1 MLLFRNAYRSLRS
14 TPLVTGAALLSLALG
29 IGANTAIFS
38 IVDALLLKPLPVA
51 HADRL
56 AVMESPFPNGGARR
70 SWTNPIWEAV
80 RAKQDLWDGAFAA
93 GFNRFNGNAGGEV
106 DPIDG
111 AFVSGRYF
119 EVLGV
124 QPRLGRV
131 FTVDDDRRGGGLH
144 GPVVV
149 ISHRFWQQRFNADP
163 NVVGKTIQLSNVTYN
178 IVGVAP
184 AGFLGHN
191 VGIGMDVWVPL
202 GTEPLVRGRDSSLD
216 RRSTWWL
223 QVFVRRHADQPIEAA
238 SAALEN
244 ARREVRAAT
253 EPTDWQP
260 SMLERYLS
268 EPFQLSSARSGV
280 SNLRTRYE
288 RPLIALA
295 AVVGLTLLIACGNI
309 ANLMLARASARRH
322 EFAVR
327 TALGASRW
335 RIAQDLIA
343 ENLLLSAAGAVLGVF
358 VALWASQLI
367 VSQISTST
375 LQVALDIGIDA
386 RMLGF
391 TSAIAIGTTL
401 LFGVGPA
408 LMAASA
414 SPMGALKDQGRGGT
428 SGKQKVVANS
438 LVLAQVTLSLLL
450 VVGAG
455 LFVRSFVS
463 LAKVDLGFVPERVLV
478 LTVSAQRTGLEP
490 AQRPALYEELRQR
503 ALEVPG
509 VTNAGLSVLTP
520 VSGSTWNG
528 DIKFA
533 HKPDLSEQDRI
544 VDFNYITPG
553 WFATYGTTLLRGR
566 DIQDSDRLGSP
577 AVAVVNESFVRKY
590 FDGMDPLGQVVR
602 TADYPNEPGESI
614 EIVGVVKDA
623 VYRNPREDFGPTMYR
638 AYRQQSTQ
646 GSSTFLTLRTDRDD
660 AAALQKQLTEA
671 VARVNPELTVAYR
684 PLEDFVHA
692 ALAQER
698 LVAMLSGFFGALAL
712 LLAAIGL
719 YGITAY
725 SVVRRRGEIGI
736 RLALGAAPA
745 RVVREILSR
754 TGLLVMGGIVA
765 GGLASW
771 WLSRFIAALLFGL
784 EPTDPVTIA
793 GAMLLLASVSA
804 VAAWIPAR
812 RAAFVNPLEALN
824 DGQG

>member
-1 MLLFRNAYRSLRS
+1 MSLFRHAFRSLRA

-38 IVDALLLKPLPVA
+38 IVDALLLKPLPVV
-51 HADRL
+51 HAERL
-56 AVMESPFPNGGARR
+56 AVMESPFPDGGARR
-70 SWTNPIWEAV
+70 SWTNPIWEEV
-80 RAKQDLWDGAFAA
+80 RAKQELWDGAFAA

-111 AFVSGRYF
+111 AFVSGQYF

-149 ISHRFWQQRFNADP
+149 ISHRFWQQRFASDP

-178 IVGVAP
+178 IIGVAP
-184 AGFLGHN
+184 PGFLGHN
-191 VGIGMDVWVPL
+191 VGVGMDVWVPL
-202 GTEPLVRGRDSSLD
+202 GTEPLVRGRDTSLD

-223 QVFVRRHADQPIEAA
+223 NVFIRRRADQPLEAA

-244 ARREVRAAT
+244 ARLAIRAAT

-260 SMLERYLS
+260 HMLERYLR
-268 EPFQLSSARSGV
+268 EPLRVAEARAGV

-288 RPLIALA
+288 RPLLALA

-343 ENLLLSAAGAVLGVF
+343 ENVLLSAAGAALGLL
-358 VALWASQLI
+358 VALWASQVI

-386 RMLGF
+386 RMLAF
-391 TSAIAIGTTL
+391 TSLIAIGTTL

-463 LAKVDLGFVPERVLV
+463 LAQVNLGFAPDHAVV
-478 LTVSAQRTGLEP
+478 LTVGAQRTGLEP
-490 AQRPALYEELRQR
+490 EQRAALYESLRR
-503 ALEVPG
+503 RVLEVPG
-509 VTNAGLSVLTP
+509 VSNAGLSVLTP

-528 DIKFA
+528 DLVFA
-533 HKPDLSEQDRI
+533 HKPELSEEDRI

-566 DIQDSDRLGSP
+566 DFEDGDRIGTPL
-577 AVAVVNESFVRKY
+577 VAVVNEAFVRKY
-590 FDGMDPLGQVVR
+590 YDGMDPIGQIVR
-602 TADYPNEPGESI
+602 TPDRATEPGDAI
-614 EIVGVVKDA
+614 EIVGVVQDA
-623 VYRNPREDFGPTMYR
+623 VYRSPREAFGPVMYR

-646 GSSTFLTLRTDRDD
+646 GSSTFLTLRTTRSD
-660 AAALQKQLTEA
+660 AAALQRQLTEA
-671 VARVNPELTVAYR
+671 AARVNPELTVAYR
-684 PLEDFVHA
+684 PLGDFVHA

-754 TGLLVMGGIVA
+754 TGMLVLAGIVA
-765 GGLASW
+765 GGVASW

-793 GAMLLLASVSA
+793 GAMLLLASISA

-824 DGQG
+824 DAQG

>member
-1 MLLFRNAYRSLRS
+1 MLLFRNAYRSLLS

-38 IVDALLLKPLPVA
+38 IVDALLLKPLPVE
-51 HADRL
+51 HAQRL
-56 AVMESPFPNGGARR
+56 AVMESPFPDGGARR
-70 SWTNPIWEAV
+70 SWTNPIWEEV

-93 GFNRFNGNAGGEV
+93 GFNRFNANAGGEV

-119 EVLGV
+119 DVLGV
-124 QPRLGRV
+124 QPQLGRV
-131 FTVDDDRRGGGLH
+131 ITVDDDRRGGGEH

-149 ISHRFWQQRFNADP
+149 ISHRMWQQRFNADP
-163 NVVGKTIQLSNVTYN
+163 AIIGKTIQLSNVTYN
-178 IVGVAP
+178 IIGVAP
-184 AGFLGHN
+184 KGFLGHN
-191 VGIGMDVWVPL
+191 VGIGMDAWVPL
-202 GTEPLVRGRDSSLD
+202 GTEPLIRGGDSSLD

-223 QVFVRRHADQPIEAA
+223 QIFVRLRADQPMEAGT
-238 SAALEN
+238 AALEN
-244 ARREVRAAT
+244 ARLAVRSAT
-253 EPTDWQP
+253 EPQDWLP
-260 SMLERYLS
+260 ANLERYLR
-268 EPFQLSSARSGV
+268 EPFQLADASSGV

-288 RPLIALA
+288 RPLLALA

-335 RIAQDLIA
+335 RVAQDLIA
-343 ENLLLSAAGAVLGVF
+343 ENLLLSAAGAVLGVL
-358 VALWASQLI
+358 VALWASKVI

-375 LQVALDIGIDA
+375 LQVALDIGMDA

-391 TSAIAIGTTL
+391 TSIVAIGTTL

-408 LMAASA
+408 LVAASA
-414 SPMGALKDQGRGGT
+414 SPMSALKEQGRGTT
-428 SGKQKVVANS
+428 SGKQKLVANS
-438 LVLAQVTLSLLL
+438 LVIAQVTLSLLL

-455 LFVRSFVS
+455 LFVRSFVA
-463 LAKVDLGFVPERVLV
+463 LADVELGFVPDRAIVM
-478 LTVSAQRTGLEP
+478 TVGASRTGLEP
-490 AQRPALYEELRQR
+490 AQRPALYEEMRQR
-503 ALEVPG
+503 VLEVPG

-520 VSGSTWNG
+520 VSGSTWNS
-528 DIKFA
+528 DFVFP
-533 HKPDLSEQDRI
+533 HKPELSEEDRI
-544 VDFNYITPG
+544 VDLNYVTPG

-566 DIQDSDRLGSP
+566 DIEDRDVVGTPL
-577 AVAVVNESFVRKY
+577 VAVVNESFVKKY
-590 FDGMDPLGQVVR
+590 YEGMNPLGQLVR
-602 TADYPNEPGESI
+602 TIDRPNEPGQSI

-638 AYRQQSTQ
+638 AYRQQPTQ
-646 GSSTFLTLRTDRDD
+646 GSSTFLTLRSSRDD
-660 AAALQKQLTEA
+660 AAALQAQLSEA
-671 VARVNPELTVAYR
+671 VKRANSELTVAYR
-684 PLEDFVHA
+684 PLDDFVHA

-754 TGLLVMGGIVA
+754 TGVLVLGGIVA
-765 GGLASW
+765 GGFASW

-784 EPTDPVTIA
+784 QPTDPVTIV
-793 GAMLLLASVSA
+793 GAMLILAAVST

-824 DGQG
+824 DGP